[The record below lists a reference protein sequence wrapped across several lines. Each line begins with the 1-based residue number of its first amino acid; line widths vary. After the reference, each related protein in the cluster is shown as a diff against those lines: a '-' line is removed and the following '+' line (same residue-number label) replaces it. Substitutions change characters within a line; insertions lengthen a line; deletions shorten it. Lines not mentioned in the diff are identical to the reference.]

1 MMKKKE
7 LEIILQKV
15 PDFIHPKIKLE
26 QYLTPAVIAAD
37 IIFEAY
43 KFGDV
48 KEKNVVDLGCGTG
61 IFSVGAYI
69 LDAKSVVG
77 FDCDKECIEIAK
89 QYAKKFKFNIT
100 FSKKDVREVS
110 TPCDTVI
117 MNPPFGAQKSNY
129 QADRKF
135 IEKAIEIAPVI
146 YSLHLSKTIPFIV
159 KLISALGCEI
169 SHTKKYT
176 FPIKG
181 MHTFHKKQF
190 INFDVSMIR
199 VISNN

>member
-1 MMKKKE
+1 MKKKE
-7 LEIILQKV
+7 LEIILQGV
-15 PDFIHPKIKLE
+15 PDFIHPQIKLE

-48 KEKNVVDLGCGTG
+48 EGKNVVDLGCGTG
-61 IFSVGAYI
+61 IFSVGAYV
-69 LDAKSVVG
+69 LNAKSVVG
-77 FDCDKECIEIAK
+77 FDCEKECIEIAK
-89 QYAKKFKFNIT
+89 KHAKKFNFSIT
-100 FSKKDVREVS
+100 YFSKDVENVS
-110 TPCDTVI
+110 TKCDTVI

-135 IEKAIEIAPVI
+135 IKKAIEIAPVI
-146 YSLHLSKTIPFIV
+146 YSLHLSKTIPFIT

-169 SHTKKYT
+169 SHFKNYI

-181 MHTFHKKQF
+181 IHTFHKKQL

-199 VISNN
+199 VISKD

>member
-1 MMKKKE
+1 MKKKE
-7 LEIILQKV
+7 LEIILQGV
-15 PDFIHPKIKLE
+15 PDFTNPRIRFE

-37 IIFEAY
+37 MIFEAY

-48 KEKNVVDLGCGTG
+48 NKKQVADLGCGTG
-61 IFSVGAYI
+61 IFSVGAY
-69 LDAKSVVG
+69 LLGAKRVVG
-77 FDCDKECIEIAK
+77 FDCEKDCIEIAK
-89 QYAKKFKFNIT
+89 NHAKKFNFDIT
-100 FSKKDVREVS
+100 FFEKDVSEVS
-110 TPCDTVI
+110 TSCDTVI

-135 IEKAIEIAPVI
+135 IEKAIEIAQVV
-146 YSLHLSKTIPFIV
+146 YSLHLSKTIPFIF

-169 SHTKKYT
+169 SHSKEYV

-181 MHTFHKKQF
+181 MHTFHKKQL

-199 VISNN
+199 VISST